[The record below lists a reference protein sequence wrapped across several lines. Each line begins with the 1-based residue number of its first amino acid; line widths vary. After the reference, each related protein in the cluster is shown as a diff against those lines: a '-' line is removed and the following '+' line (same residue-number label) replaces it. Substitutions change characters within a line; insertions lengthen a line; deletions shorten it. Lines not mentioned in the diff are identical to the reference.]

1 MKPSSE
7 SGRDDLRDI
16 SQRWIDEELMGARR
30 AVWGNYLVLKPYE
43 MAKYPSTIM
52 LLNKHRFDTQLHF
65 LCNCGPWM
73 MTTK

>member
-7 SGRDDLRDI
+7 SGRDDLREI

-30 AVWGNYLVLKPYE
+30 VVVGEVSTELYE

-52 LLNKHRFDTQLHF
+52 
-65 LCNCGPWM
+65 P
-73 MTTK
+73 